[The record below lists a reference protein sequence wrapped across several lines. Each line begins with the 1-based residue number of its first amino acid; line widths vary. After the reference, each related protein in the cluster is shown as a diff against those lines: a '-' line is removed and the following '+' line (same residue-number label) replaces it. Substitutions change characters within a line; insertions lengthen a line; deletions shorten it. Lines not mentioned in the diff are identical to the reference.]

1 MEEKEEKVEIEY
13 KREGRDRVGEKEGG
27 EREMEIK

>member
-13 KREGRDRVGEKEGG
+13 KRAEGEGIKRERVGEKGG
-27 EREMEIK
+27 